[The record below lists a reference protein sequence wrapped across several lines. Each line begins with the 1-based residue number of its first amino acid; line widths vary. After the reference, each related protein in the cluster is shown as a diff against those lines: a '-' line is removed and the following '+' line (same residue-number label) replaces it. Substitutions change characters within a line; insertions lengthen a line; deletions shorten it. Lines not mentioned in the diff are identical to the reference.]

1 MSSLEINV
9 LIPDIINEIKRE
21 NIRVLVWNN
30 EKSWWNILVDE
41 EDYRKCIYNSAYH
54 SLKKSNR
61 AAQNITATAAKA
73 NKRKRS
79 DSNNIF
85 INLDGYSNNN
95 NSNDNESCFDLPC
108 VSLDGTTSTNY
119 VYHPT
124 RS

>member
-41 EDYRKCIYNSAYH
+41 EYYRICIYNSAYH
-54 SLKKSNR
+54 ILNKS
-61 AAQNITATAAKA
+61 TKAAKA
-73 NKRKRS
+73 NKRKS
-79 DSNNIF
+79 TANSNIF
-85 INLDGYSNNN
+85 NNLDGYNNN
-95 NSNDNESCFDLPC
+95 TNTNTNTNVNESCFDLPWC
-108 VSLDGTTSTNY
+108 NDNKNDVF
-119 VYHPT
+119 HPT